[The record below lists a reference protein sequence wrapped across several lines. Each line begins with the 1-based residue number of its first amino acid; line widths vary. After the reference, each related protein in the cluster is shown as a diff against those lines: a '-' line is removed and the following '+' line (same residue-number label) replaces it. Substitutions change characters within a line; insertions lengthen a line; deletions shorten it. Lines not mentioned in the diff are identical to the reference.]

1 MLPNKLRTNAGDASA
16 CCSSASMSA
25 DVKIAHSLDVAKR
38 VAHERRRRVSV
49 LLLSIGLLGWFS
61 SLLYLMLDIYAK
73 LPRNA
78 PSAFFV
84 LTALPPSVALCVLAI
99 LPSDRRLTYLAM
111 SLSRFMCALFG
122 VFFAAAGPLFAAEH
136 ISWSELSP
144 NAAATFCTG
153 YSLTCI
159 GTAAALAHLLRP
171 QASAPSTCS
180 RAWFALIQ
188 EQRTAVR
195 QELDS
200 RSFWALHAI
209 GVGLVP
215 AFWLCRAEYFA
226 VQRDHDALRSFWN
239 YFRAFWL
246 AGGLT
251 NVATILVLYSTAK
264 HRSIY
269 MLQGVGL
276 GLWATSALLIVGL
289 ARGVRQLFRGWLL
302 ALAAPDVSSSAT
314 AADEIKTL
322 MSTTAAAT
330 IAALISSD
338 GKPKQALAE
347 AAKRFRVLD
356 IQDLRATDLSENTTL
371 TDASGL
377 SLRERTQSARL
388 GSCDAFLS
396 RECIHVLQ
404 SAPSLASP
412 PE

>member
-1 MLPNKLRTNAGDASA
+1 MTPEPRAQVAAPLQRKVSFEYIARKRKQTSRQVSSARQVQAAETAVQVTSTCPNGLAWSASQGQSALPTPTTRCLQTSRSSIHWMLPNKLRTNAGDASA

-180 RAWFALIQ
+180 RAWFAL
-188 EQRTAVR
+188 
-195 QELDS
+195 S
-200 RSFWALHAI
+200 
-209 GVGLVP
+209 
-215 AFWLCRAEYFA
+215 CAE
-226 VQRDHDALRSFWN
+226 
-239 YFRAFWL
+239 FR
-246 AGGLT
+246 
-251 NVATILVLYSTAK
+251 
-264 HRSIY
+264 
-269 MLQGVGL
+269 
-276 GLWATSALLIVGL
+276 
-289 ARGVRQLFRGWLL
+289 
-302 ALAAPDVSSSAT
+302 
-314 AADEIKTL
+314 
-322 MSTTAAAT
+322 
-330 IAALISSD
+330 
-338 GKPKQALAE
+338 
-347 AAKRFRVLD
+347 
-356 IQDLRATDLSENTTL
+356 
-371 TDASGL
+371 
-377 SLRERTQSARL
+377 
-388 GSCDAFLS
+388 
-396 RECIHVLQ
+396 
-404 SAPSLASP
+404 
-412 PE
+412 